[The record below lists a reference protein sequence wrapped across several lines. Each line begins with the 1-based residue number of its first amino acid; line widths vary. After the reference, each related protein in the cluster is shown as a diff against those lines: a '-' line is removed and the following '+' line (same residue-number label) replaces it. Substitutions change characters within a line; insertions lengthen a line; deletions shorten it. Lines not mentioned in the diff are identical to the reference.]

1 MELPEIT
8 ELIDAFED
16 VLTTTLQLVRELTPQ
31 DAALAT
37 DCPGWTVQDQVSH
50 MVGLE
55 QVLAGSPPP
64 TIVVPDLPHVHGDI
78 GRMMEAISQVRRDLP
93 LAAVADELAGLLPRR
108 MEQLRGA
115 AAQGDPDVM
124 GPMGPRKLSA
134 SMPIRVFDLWAHEQD
149 IRRAL
154 GRPARIDCVAAR
166 VALHRTLL
174 AWEGVLTGAVGDL
187 DGRLDVS
194 VTGPYP
200 TTRTYTFGSGDG
212 SAAHLR
218 GDAGALTWLGCGRG
232 RPEALGEA
240 IAFDGDADV
249 LAAVGP
255 ALGFTP

>member
-1 MELPEIT
+1 MNELSNDS
-8 ELIDAFED
+8 LIDAFED
-16 VLTTTLQLVRELTPQ
+16 VLTTTLHLVRGLTPQ

-37 DCPGWTVQDQVSH
+37 DCPGWTVHDQLSH

-64 TIVVPDLPHVHGDI
+64 TIVVPDLPHVHGDF

-93 LAAVADELAGLLPRR
+93 LAAIADELAGLLPRR
-108 MEQLRGA
+108 MQQLRDA

-154 GRPARIDCVAAR
+154 GRPARIDCAAAR

-187 DGRLDVS
+187 SGRLEVA
-194 VTGPYP
+194 VTGPHA
-200 TTRTYTFGSGDG
+200 TARTYTFGSGDG
-212 SAAHLR
+212 GTAHLR

-232 RPEALGEA
+232 RPEALGDA
-240 IAFDGDADV
+240 IAFDGDADMI
-249 LAAVGP
+249 AAVGP